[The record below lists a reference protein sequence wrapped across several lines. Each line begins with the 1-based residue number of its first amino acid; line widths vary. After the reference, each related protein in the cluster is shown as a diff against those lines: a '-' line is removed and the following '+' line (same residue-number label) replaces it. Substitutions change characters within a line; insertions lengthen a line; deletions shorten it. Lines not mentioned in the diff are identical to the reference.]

1 MFKNFKDIEAY
12 ILTSGIKKRVVLA
25 CAQDDLALEAV
36 VKARKRGVISAVL
49 IGDLDRIRKLLEGLN
64 EPRTVFL
71 LTPN

>member
-36 VKARKRGVISAVL
+36 
-49 IGDLDRIRKLLEGLN
+49 
-64 EPRTVFL
+64 
-71 LTPN
+71 